1 MIVRLPGIGLITVIE
16 TKPEVIQPE
25 EEIEE
30 QPEEP
35 EMEQTM

>member
-25 EEIEE
+25 EE
-30 QPEEP
+30 P